1 MVRRAVVQKPPVVLL
16 SVGPQAL
23 QGIRAV
29 VCGVVRQY
37 VFKSVFK
44 SPAATSDAVR
54 GTIRHHDTPRPRDR
68 ANLPCT
74 THFRPL
80 DRSARI
86 GFLHLSRPEGLPP

>member
-1 MVRRAVVQKPPVVLL
+1 MVRRAVVPKPPVVPLGIGL
-16 SVGPQAL
+16 QAL
-23 QGIRAV
+23 QGIWAV

-37 VFKSVFK
+37 VFKCAFK
-44 SPAATSDAVR
+44 PPAATFDAVR
-54 GTIRHHDTPRPRDR
+54 GTIRHYDTPRPRDR